1 MSIDHKNQTRLASHP
16 STWLQVSVWQCDQ
29 QSLFFP
35 NGLFLSPCVC
45 INIVQFNPRMDVTQ
59 AMITLADLPL
69 DIWTMM
75 AHFLTPADWRA
86 LIQVRHRALR
96 HKLKRLQLDIRLDN
110 YALQD
115 MKTMSWFHHAR
126 SWRAYHLPMSLA
138 SMRHLRVIDIRVN
151 APRWNFEQLHGIPY
165 HCRQLQQLTIRSCP
179 ITIPDAWYAAL
190 PPSLTH
196 LSIAQIRIPDECP
209 SKLPDTITSLKLNV
223 LWLIHEPVLPKRL
236 KRLRMNVVLTCPL
249 VYRQLQQTYEDVVIR
264 TAWRDLVSEPS
275 RDDMMDMH
283 RDPQPYDIDLCE

>member
-1 MSIDHKNQTRLASHP
+1 MSIDHKNPTLIASHSSTRL
-16 STWLQVSVWQCDQ
+16 QVCVWQCDHP
-29 QSLFFP
+29 SLFLP
-35 NGLFLSPCVC
+35 NDLFLSPCVC
-45 INIVQFNPRMDVTQ
+45 INIVQFNPCMDVTQ

-86 LIQVRHRALR
+86 LIQVHHRALR
-96 HKLKRLQLDIRLDN
+96 HTLKRLQLDICLDD

-115 MKTMSWFHHAR
+115 MKTMSWFDHAL

-151 APRWNFEQLHGIPY
+151 APGWNFEQLHGIPY

-179 ITIPDAWYAAL
+179 ITLPDAWYAAL

-196 LSIAQIRIPDECP
+196 LNIAQIRIPDECP
-209 SKLPDTITSLKLNV
+209 SKLPDTITSLELNV

-236 KRLRMNVVLTCPL
+236 KRLRMDALLTCPR
-249 VYRQLQQTYEDVVIR
+249 VYRHLKQSYDDVVIR
-264 TAWRDLVSEPS
+264 TAWHDLVPEPS
-275 RDDMMDMH
+275 RDDRQEH
-283 RDPQPYDIDLCE
+283 RAQHDDIALYE